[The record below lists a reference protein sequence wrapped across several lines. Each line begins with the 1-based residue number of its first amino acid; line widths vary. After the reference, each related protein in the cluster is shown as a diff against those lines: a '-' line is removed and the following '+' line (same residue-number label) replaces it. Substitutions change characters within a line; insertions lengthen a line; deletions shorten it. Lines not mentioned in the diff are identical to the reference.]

1 MHYVDDWTHHHM
13 VFSDPGT
20 RDDAERRGKLEEW
33 KRITAD
39 PRYLLQ
45 QGKRTHSTR
54 PVMADPNEEW
64 RRDDRGRH
72 HDHGDRGGHGG
83 QGSEPVASA
92 NAITKDW
99 NVPLGG
105 GAAMGSVTV
114 GGLSGAYN
122 VYSGETLTIG
132 ATTLAT
138 ASAPTFAKAAGG
150 FTNYSTG
157 TLKIV
162 NGGNTLNLTYT
173 NAANGTCTGAGPTW
187 TVNVFQGSNGS
198 GTNSASNT
206 AIVLASGSNCS
217 NDIGLTATNPS
228 NANLTLTAN
237 TAGTGS
243 NGITLNWDAGN
254 SRFNQNWN
262 GQSFTTGNGNN
273 GITEGTNSTAGAGN
287 FAYWGG
293 STFLSSAA
301 VAANIATA
309 VTGKAYDVTATATN
323 GVVTFTALTSG
334 AGGDYTIA
342 STFPPLAGLTLT
354 GGSTV
359 AATVMPDA
367 TPAKYGPSLTAAS
380 CTSDFVIYPTGQA
393 GSGTAATIIAYNN
406 IYSGCATGAVPSVMW
421 AYNTGTGYSVTTS
434 PVLSW
439 DGTAV
444 AFVQTGA
451 SGSQL
456 VILKGTPTGGQGFRN
471 PGGTFT
477 TPTSMSACPASTACM
492 ITVNLT
498 NPDTYSSPFYDYA
511 ADDAIYVGDNK
522 GYLELITGVFTGTPS
537 VATAIN
543 LGNNNPLA
551 SPVLDATSGCVFV
564 GDTTGFL
571 YSVSS
576 QIKGTVCNGGA
587 FATFGH
593 TGNLGNGAANDG
605 IFDAPIVDSTA
616 GQVYAFVTHGG
627 SVTTS
632 FSVSADS
639 SSVFPNTIIG
649 TGGTGGTFTTAEV
662 GDSISGDGIT
672 GADTIVLVSTFF
684 NSAIITALPTCT
696 NNNPPY
702 TCGPYTFTLT
712 RTSSGNN
719 VIDRFATSTIT
730 SGSTGAG
737 PAQSVYIGTGGTGFN
752 LYSGTFDN
760 IYFTSTNSASPVGNL
775 YAIGDT
781 ATTGGAGGASL
792 YQIPISGGAM
802 GGPLPVVTGL
812 NATGYAWPSPL
823 TEFNNNG
830 TDLLFFSVNAGASSI
845 GGTTTGCTGVAG
857 SGCIFSYNITT
868 TTPALIANSA
878 LNVKTP
884 SGTNGC
890 WATDGIVID
899 NSAALAGA
907 QQIYF
912 VELNGGTAGSGS
924 APASTS
930 CTTGTAAI
938 IDAVQA
944 SQTNP

>member
-1 MHYVDDWTHHHM
+1 MHDVDDWTHHHM

-114 GGLSGAYN
+114 GGLSGAYTT
-122 VYSGETLTIG
+122 YSGQTLKIG
-132 ATTLAT
+132 GTTLAT
-138 ASAPTFAKAAGG
+138 TSAPVAATGILTENTAPTG
-150 FTNYSTG
+150 G
-157 TLKIV
+157 TLKV
-162 NGGNTLNLTYT
+162 GGVTYTFVNSTTLTTPGTPGNCNVSNGGGGG
-173 NAANGTCTGAGPTW
+173 NAATTENNLIGALTNG
-187 TVNVFQGSNGS
+187 
-198 GTNSASNT
+198 
-206 AIVLASGSNCS
+206 ASG
-217 NDIGLTATNPS
+217 
-228 NANLTLTAN
+228 
-237 TAGTGS
+237 GTGS
-243 NGITLNWDAGN
+243 SAWLCDPANITTTSTVSVSTFTNTGGRNPTHTITLASTTPGSTSTIATPTGTDYTSDFSWGNTAAGN
-254 SRFNQNWN
+254 D
-262 GQSFTTGNGNN
+262 GTTGADTFAYWYQNGFLSASAVATNIAAAINGNN
-273 GITEGTNSTAGAGN
+273 PEVS
-287 FAYWGG
+287 
-293 STFLSSAA
+293 
-301 VAANIATA
+301 ATA
-309 VTGKAYDVTATATN
+309 SN
-323 GVVTFTALTSG
+323 GVVTFTALTG
-334 AGGDYTIA
+334 GTVGDYTIN
-342 STFPPLAGLTLT
+342 SSLTTWIPSVTLA

-380 CTSDFVIYPTGQA
+380 CSNDFVIYPTGQA

-477 TPTSMSACPASTACM
+477 TPASMSACPASTACM

-696 NNNPPY
+696 NNTPPI
-702 TCGPYTFTLT
+702 PAD
-712 RTSSGNN
+712 RTHS
-719 VIDRFATSTIT
+719 R
-730 SGSTGAG
+730 
-737 PAQSVYIGTGGTGFN
+737 
-752 LYSGTFDN
+752 
-760 IYFTSTNSASPVGNL
+760 
-775 YAIGDT
+775 
-781 ATTGGAGGASL
+781 
-792 YQIPISGGAM
+792 
-802 GGPLPVVTGL
+802 
-812 NATGYAWPSPL
+812 
-823 TEFNNNG
+823 
-830 TDLLFFSVNAGASSI
+830 
-845 GGTTTGCTGVAG
+845 
-857 SGCIFSYNITT
+857 
-868 TTPALIANSA
+868 
-878 LNVKTP
+878 
-884 SGTNGC
+884 
-890 WATDGIVID
+890 
-899 NSAALAGA
+899 
-907 QQIYF
+907 
-912 VELNGGTAGSGS
+912 
-924 APASTS
+924 
-930 CTTGTAAI
+930 
-938 IDAVQA
+938 
-944 SQTNP
+944 